1 MEPLTGLIIAGGKSH
16 RLGIDKRFLEI
27 GGRLCIQRVIDAYQ
41 GLFKEILIVADATEP
56 FMSLEVKVVVDLI
69 PGRATLGGLYTG
81 LHFASH
87 DRVFA
92 AASDMPWLSAA
103 AIRVVL
109 DQALSG
115 DIVIPDLAGKLQPM
129 HATYA
134 KTCLP
139 VLRSMVEAG
148 RLKMQDL
155 CMSPELRVHRI
166 PEAAFRDAD
175 PQLRSFFNINTLE
188 DLAQA
193 QKWIGT

>member
-1 MEPLTGLIIAGGKSH
+1 MTGLIIAGGKSR

-27 GGRLCIQRVIDAYQ
+27 GGRPCIQRVLEAYQ
-41 GLFKEILIVADATEP
+41 GLFKEILIVADAAEP
-56 FMSLEVKVVVDLI
+56 FASLGVKIVVDLV

-81 LHFASH
+81 LHFAAH

-92 AASDMPWLSAA
+92 AASDMPWLSPA

-115 DIVIPDLAGKLQPM
+115 DIVIPDLAGKLQSM
-129 HATYA
+129 HAVYA

-139 VLRSMVEAG
+139 VIRSLVEAG
-148 RLKMQDL
+148 RLKVQDL

-166 PEAAFRDAD
+166 PEAAFKGVD
-175 PQLRSFFNINTLE
+175 PELRSFFNINTPE
-188 DLAQA
+188 DLALA

>member
-1 MEPLTGLIIAGGKSH
+1 
-16 RLGIDKRFLEI
+16 
-27 GGRLCIQRVIDAYQ
+27 
-41 GLFKEILIVADATEP
+41 
-56 FMSLEVKVVVDLI
+56 MSLGVKVVVDLI

-92 AASDMPWLSAA
+92 AASDMPWLSPA

-129 HATYA
+129 HAAYA

-139 VLRSMVEAG
+139 VLRSLVEAG
-148 RLKMQDL
+148 RLKEIGRAS
-155 CMSPELRVHRI
+155 CRERV
-166 PEAAFRDAD
+166 
-175 PQLRSFFNINTLE
+175 
-188 DLAQA
+188 
-193 QKWIGT
+193 

>member
-1 MEPLTGLIIAGGKSH
+1 MTGVIIAGGKSR
-16 RLGIDKRFLEI
+16 RLGVDKRFLEI
-27 GGRLCIQRVIDAYQ
+27 GGRPCIQRVIDAFQ
-41 GLFKEILIVADATEP
+41 GLFKEVLIVADAPEP
-56 FMSLEVKVVVDLI
+56 FMSLGAKVVVDLI

-81 LHFASH
+81 LHFATH

-92 AASDMPWLSAA
+92 AASDMPWLSPA

-129 HATYA
+129 HAAYA

-139 VLRSMVEAG
+139 VLRSLVEAG
-148 RLKMQDL
+148 RLKVQDL

-166 PEAAFRDAD
+166 PEAAFRDVD
-175 PQLRSFFNINTLE
+175 PELRSFFNINTPE
-188 DLAQA
+188 DLDKAK
-193 QKWIGT
+193 KWIET